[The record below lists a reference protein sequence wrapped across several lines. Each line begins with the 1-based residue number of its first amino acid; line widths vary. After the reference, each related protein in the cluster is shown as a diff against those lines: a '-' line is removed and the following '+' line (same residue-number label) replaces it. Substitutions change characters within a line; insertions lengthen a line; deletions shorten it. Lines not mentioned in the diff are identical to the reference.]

1 MHSVLGCGQML
12 VDYTHAKFCDIVL
25 TFGACRSQAGATA
38 WEYMLLY
45 PGPTDSIAVNNKRC

>member
-1 MHSVLGCGQML
+1 ML
-12 VDYTHAKFCDIVL
+12 MDYTHVKFCDIVL

-45 PGPTDSIAVNNKRC
+45 PGPTDSIVVSNKSC